1 MTQAGLVIRLGE
13 GELSTRSAE
22 RRLRAALHR
31 VLLSAVES
39 PDTPY
44 GQSLRRTATVTLR
57 FPSGKEKR
65 IQTVV
70 RPSGDGVLTRRALTA
85 EDAWRLTAERAEHV
99 LRGMADY
106 VVFCRKLDRAAAD
119 PNKTIPPRPPMGGML
134 AYIKALWGDHYFDL
148 HKAVL
153 AQRAGEVYADADPAP
168 AAAPAPTEPTRQ
180 ELLAKADTLEAELR
194 ATMDALRQQ
203 QQTTVG
209 PASP

>member
-1 MTQAGLVIRLGE
+1 MTQSNGLVIRLGT

-44 GQSLRRTATVTLR
+44 GEALRRTATVTLL
-57 FPSGKEKR
+57 FPSGREKR

-70 RPSGDGVLTRRALTA
+70 RPTGDGVLTRRALTA

-99 LRGMADY
+99 LRGLADY

-119 PNKTIPPRPPMGGML
+119 PAKAVPPVPSMGGIL
-134 AYIKALWGDHYFDL
+134 AYAKALWGDHYFAL
-148 HKAVL
+148 HKAVT
-153 AQRAGEVYADADPAP
+153 AQRAGEVYA
-168 AAAPAPTEPTRQ
+168 AAPAVEALAPAEPTRQ
-180 ELLAKADTLEAELR
+180 ALLAKADSLEAELR
-194 ATMDALRQQ
+194 ATMAALRQQ